1 MKRLP
6 IPGRRALVAL
16 GLTAAFAV
24 PLAVFSGMG
33 SAASGTAAQ
42 AQYAPSNTAAP
53 TISGTAQ
60 EGQKL
65 TATTGTWSSSTD
77 VKYAF
82 QWQRCNSTGAA
93 CVDIAGATSQSY
105 TVQAADVGNTLR
117 AVVTATNKDGSSKA
131 QSSPTAV
138 VTSKSTQGTTTAA
151 TVSVTAVNPP
161 DRLVVDRVQFTP
173 NPVRT
178 MGAITARFHVKDVT
192 AGKNVSDAL
201 VYAIGLPYS
210 RVSTAP
216 EVKTDGN
223 GWATMTFQPAQLFP
237 RKGYITFF
245 VRARKPGDDV
255 LAGVSTRRLVQVS
268 ISG

>member
-1 MKRLP
+1 MKRLS

-16 GLTAAFAV
+16 GLTAAFAA

-53 TISGTAQ
+53 TIQGTAQ
-60 EGQKL
+60 EGSTL
-65 TATTGTWSSSTD
+65 TATTGTWSSSSNVT
-77 VKYAF
+77 YTF

-105 TVQAADVGNTLR
+105 VVQTADVGNTLR
-117 AVVTATNKDGSSKA
+117 VVVTATNKDGASKA
-131 QSSPTAV
+131 QSAPTAV
-138 VTSKSTQGTTTAA
+138 VTSKSTQGTGSAA
-151 TVSVTAVNPP
+151 TVSVTSVNPP
-161 DRLVVDRVQFTP
+161 DRLVVDNVQFSP
-173 NPVRT
+173 NPVRA
-178 MGAITARFHVKDVT
+178 MGTITARFHVKDVT

-223 GWATMTFQPAQLFP
+223 GWATVTFQPEKLFP

-255 LAGVSTRRLVQVS
+255 LAGVSTRRLVQ
-268 ISG
+268 ITINR